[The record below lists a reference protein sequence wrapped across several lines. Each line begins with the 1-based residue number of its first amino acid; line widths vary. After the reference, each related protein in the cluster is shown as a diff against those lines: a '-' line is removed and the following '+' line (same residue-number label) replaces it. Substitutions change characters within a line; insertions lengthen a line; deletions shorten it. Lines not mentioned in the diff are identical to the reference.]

1 MRTFERRIYAG
12 TIKSVNVLEM
22 FDNLVIKRRRKKK
35 EIFEYSENESS
46 KHHKFDR
53 PIKIIRDYVFLF
65 SIQKEYYNEILI
77 NC

>member
-46 KHHKFDR
+46 KHHKFDLLKLYA
-53 PIKIIRDYVFLF
+53 ITFFFFLF
-65 SIQKEYYNEILI
+65 RKNIIMKF
-77 NC
+77 